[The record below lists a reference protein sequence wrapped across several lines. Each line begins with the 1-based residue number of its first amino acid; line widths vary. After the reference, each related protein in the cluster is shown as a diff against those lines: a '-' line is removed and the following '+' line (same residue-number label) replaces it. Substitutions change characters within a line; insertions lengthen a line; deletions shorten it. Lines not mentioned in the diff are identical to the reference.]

1 MQATG
6 YPTTTLTE
14 LPGVCTA
21 CGEAYEVQSDHLR
34 SNPDAAHMNIALV
47 ELEHKRQINWWLTG
61 LASSMLSP
69 EAAPVTPEPTK
80 SDLSEHSR
88 VYFIRCGNYY
98 KIGRSEEPVTR
109 LKQIRRATKR
119 HTAPEDLDLQA
130 ATLEAT
136 EPGGSTREAE
146 LHRQFAHLSVGSEW
160 FRVAP
165 ELTEYVEHLS
175 ERQD

>member
-1 MQATG
+1 MKTTG

-14 LPGVCTA
+14 LPGVCAA
-21 CGEAYEVQSDHLR
+21 CGDAYEVKSEHLR
-34 SNPDAAHMNIALV
+34 SNPDAAHMNLALE

-61 LASSMLSP
+61 LASSMLSTEP
-69 EAAPVTPEPTK
+69 APAPTAPTK

-109 LKQIRRATKR
+109 LKQIRRATK
-119 HTAPEDLDLQA
+119 TDKAPEDLDLQA
-130 ATLEAT
+130 AILEAT

-146 LHRQFAHLSVGSEW
+146 LHRKFAHLGIGSEW
-160 FRVAP
+160 FRAAP
-165 ELTEYVEHLS
+165 ELTG
-175 ERQD
+175 